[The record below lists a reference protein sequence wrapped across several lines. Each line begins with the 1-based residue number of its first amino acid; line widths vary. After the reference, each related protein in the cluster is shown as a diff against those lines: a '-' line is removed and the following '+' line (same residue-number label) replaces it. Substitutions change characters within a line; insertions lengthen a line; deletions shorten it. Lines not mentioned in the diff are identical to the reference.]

1 MCIVFFSYKSHPRY
15 SLIAAFNRDEY
26 FARETLPAHFWEG
39 TCILAGKDVVRGGT
53 WFGMTTTGRYSWLTN
68 FRSGKRPISGQKSR
82 GALVKNYL
90 LAQENPDAYLRKV
103 DEHGQLYGGCNVI
116 VGDGKQLCYYSTIT
130 RKIHELSPGIYGLS
144 NHLLDTAWPKLTYGK
159 QAFTAAIAHEN
170 EQQIRDELLQLMHNR
185 RRASVF
191 KLPKTGVSKYFEWYL
206 SAIFVDM
213 HRHGYGTR
221 STTLLLITH
230 EGMANYYEYTYRN
243 AEVDLCEFS
252 IKL

>member
-15 SLIAAFNRDEY
+15 SLIVAFNRDEY

-39 TCILAGKDVVRGGT
+39 TSVLAGKDVVRGGT
-53 WFGMTTTGRYSWLTN
+53 WFGMTREGRYSWLTN
-68 FRSGKRPISGQKSR
+68 FRSGKRPVSGQKSR

-90 LAQENPDAYLRKV
+90 LTEETPGDYLRKV
-103 DEHGQLYGGCNVI
+103 DEEALLYGGCNLV
-116 VGDGKQLCYYSTIT
+116 VGDGKQLHYYSTIT
-130 RKIHELSPGIYGLS
+130 RKIQELSPGIYGLS
-144 NHLLDTAWPKLTYGK
+144 NHLLDTAWPKLAYGK
-159 QAFTAAIAHEN
+159 QAFAAAVQHED
-170 EQQIRDELLQLMHNR
+170 EQQIRDELLQLMRNR

-221 STTLLLITH
+221 STTLLLITY
-230 EGMANYYEYTYRN
+230 EGTANYYEYTHRN
-243 AEVDLCEFS
+243 TSSDLLEFS